1 MEDVIIDRSAIEVN
15 CIAEIEIFLASG
27 YPLLLG
33 YYALTTPQS
42 T

>member
-1 MEDVIIDRSAIEVN
+1 MFLILITVK
-15 CIAEIEIFLASG
+15 IFLASG

-42 T
+42 